1 MLKRTFV
8 ATMLMLWCGAL
19 YAQDKPTIYSG
30 VCIKPKAGMVQKE
43 VTTFQMMSGSKFA
56 KKISA
61 QPTGGVSFGPQQL
74 KYSDEQSRWA
84 MSDVLE

>member
-1 MLKRTFV
+1 MFKRTL
-8 ATMLMLWCGAL
+8 ATAIVLLWCGAL

-43 VTTFQMMSGSKFA
+43 VTTFQMMSGSKIG

-74 KYSDEQSRWA
+74 K
-84 MSDVLE
+84 